1 MLKSVFVINPDGTK
15 LTSYVDNFKSEEKLM
30 KLAKENHTD
39 EWIQFVYKEDGLDM
53 MKAFESGLIYADGKM
68 IEPSPYVPSDIELKE
83 QEVSELNEEFKTA
96 AEEYL
101 EAMRKALLLSDT
113 SLQSEIQT
121 DYKDLLASYTDEVA
135 RLNAE
140 LVELK
145 GE

>member
-1 MLKSVFVINPDGTK
+1 MNNYIHIIDTEGKHITSIVIDILTKKEKALERAKSIAPDCIYIDGGDDML
-15 LTSYVDNFKSEEKLM
+15 
-30 KLAKENHTD
+30 D
-39 EWIQFVYKEDGLDM
+39 EFLSGKIYKE
-53 MKAFESGLIYADGKM
+53 GKFVD
-68 IEPSPYVPSDIELKE
+68 PPPYVPSDIELKE
-83 QEVSELNEEFKTA
+83 QEISELNEEFKTA
-96 AEEYL
+96 EEECL